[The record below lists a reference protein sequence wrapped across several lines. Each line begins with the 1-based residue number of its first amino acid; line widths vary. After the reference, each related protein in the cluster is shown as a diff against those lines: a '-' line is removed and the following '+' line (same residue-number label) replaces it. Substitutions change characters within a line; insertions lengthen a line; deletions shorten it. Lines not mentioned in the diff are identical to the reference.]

1 LDLSRRVGLLAS
13 LAVDKNVDE
22 LLLVESNAVLFWD
35 RHNPF
40 YFNVLLCCEAE
51 NFKVDF
57 AQLLILKSVLDSI
70 LDHNVPVV
78 EVLFHAN
85 DILSGAIVQLTHDA
99 RELVLRAAEESAER
113 TNLFKCEIEA
123 VLALN
128 LGFGLGTA
136 CLRLSRLGLGL
147 YSRFGLLLLGR
158 LVSLLRLNH
167 IR

>member
-1 LDLSRRVGLLAS
+1 MDLGRRVGLLAS
-13 LAVDKNVDE
+13 LTVDKNVDE
-22 LLLVESNAVLFWD
+22 LLLVESNGVLFWN

-85 DILSGAIVQLTHDA
+85 DILSSVIVQLTHDT
-99 RELVLRAAEESAER
+99 RELVL
-113 TNLFKCEIEA
+113 
-123 VLALN
+123 
-128 LGFGLGTA
+128 
-136 CLRLSRLGLGL
+136 
-147 YSRFGLLLLGR
+147 
-158 LVSLLRLNH
+158 
-167 IR
+167 